1 MFRLTLNSGKTLA
14 DAKTSHADV
23 LCCDKCIL
31 VEQGNLKTATVKIE
45 NRSSLFNDLVKI
57 VLHRRKRLVAKE
69 TLLRVGKDGDGKTG
83 QLTDFSKDIEAVR
96 RLTDCARSHGAVSI
110 HAVALHDPHEICE
123 HAAELLFHLRAD
135 FPQRV
140 RIFSKLHPMADLI
153 HASDTLLF
161 GDLENLQND
170 VVAADINGSKC
181 GILHI
186 RFSSFFFKG
195 YPKKPAP
202 NTKRT
207 F

>member
-1 MFRLTLNSGKTLA
+1 MRYLSVAEIAKKWNMSERSVRNYCAKGRVNGAFLTG
-14 DAKTSHADV
+14 
-23 LCCDKCIL
+23 
-31 VEQGNLKTATVKIE
+31 
-45 NRSSLFNDLVKI
+45 
-57 VLHRRKRLVAKE
+57 
-69 TLLRVGKDGDGKTG
+69 
-83 QLTDFSKDIEAVR
+83 
-96 RLTDCARSHGAVSI
+96 
-110 HAVALHDPHEICE
+110 
-123 HAAELLFHLRAD
+123 
-135 FPQRV
+135 
-140 RIFSKLHPMADLI
+140 HPMADLI

-186 RFSSFFFKG
+186 CFSSFFFKG

>member
-1 MFRLTLNSGKTLA
+1 
-14 DAKTSHADV
+14 
-23 LCCDKCIL
+23 
-31 VEQGNLKTATVKIE
+31 
-45 NRSSLFNDLVKI
+45 
-57 VLHRRKRLVAKE
+57 
-69 TLLRVGKDGDGKTG
+69 
-83 QLTDFSKDIEAVR
+83 
-96 RLTDCARSHGAVSI
+96 
-110 HAVALHDPHEICE
+110 
-123 HAAELLFHLRAD
+123 
-135 FPQRV
+135 
-140 RIFSKLHPMADLI
+140 MADLI

>member
-1 MFRLTLNSGKTLA
+1 MFRLALDSGEALTDTKTTHTDILCRH
-14 DAKTSHADV
+14 KSV
-23 LCCDKCIL
+23 LIK
-31 VEQGNLKTATVKIE
+31 QGNLKTAAVEVE
-45 NRSSLFNDLVKI
+45 NRSSLFNDLVEI

-69 TLLRVGKDGDGKTG
+69 TLLRVRENRDGKTG

-123 HAAELLFHLRAD
+123 HAAELLFHFRAD

-195 YPKKPAP
+195 YPKNPAP

>member
-57 VLHRRKRLVAKE
+57 VLHRRERLVAKE

-140 RIFSKLHPMADLI
+140 SIFSKLHPVADLI

>member
-57 VLHRRKRLVAKE
+57 VLHRRERFIAKK
-69 TLLRVGKDGDGKTG
+69 TLLRVGENRDRKTG
-83 QLTDFSKDIEAVR
+83 QLMNFSKDIETVR
-96 RLTDCARSHGAVSI
+96 RLTDRTGCRCTVI
-110 HAVALHDPHEICE
+110 VHAIAFHNPHKICE
-123 HAAELLFHLRAD
+123 YTAQLFFHFRAN
-135 FPQRV
+135 FSKRV
-140 RIFSKLHPMADLI
+140 SIFSKLHPVADLI

-195 YPKKPAP
+195 YPQKPAF

-207 F
+207 L

>member
-1 MFRLTLNSGKTLA
+1 MCLYGVLLA
-14 DAKTSHADV
+14 MAVDYNEWKY
-23 LCCDKCIL
+23 DK
-31 VEQGNLKTATVKIE
+31 
-45 NRSSLFNDLVKI
+45 
-57 VLHRRKRLVAKE
+57 
-69 TLLRVGKDGDGKTG
+69 
-83 QLTDFSKDIEAVR
+83 
-96 RLTDCARSHGAVSI
+96 
-110 HAVALHDPHEICE
+110 
-123 HAAELLFHLRAD
+123 
-135 FPQRV
+135 
-140 RIFSKLHPMADLI
+140 KLHPMADLI